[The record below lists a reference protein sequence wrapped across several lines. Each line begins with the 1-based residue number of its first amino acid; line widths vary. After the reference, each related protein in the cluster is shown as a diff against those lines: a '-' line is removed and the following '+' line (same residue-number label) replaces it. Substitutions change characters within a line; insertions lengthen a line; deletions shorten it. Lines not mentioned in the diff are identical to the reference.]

1 MINRFREKDLDRYEK
16 RKDGKPFKK
25 WLQKKEEDLN
35 GANNKCPGC
44 KSVAGA
50 RTGLIK
56 KGLDYLWEEFQ
67 DWFKGKFSSVEKP
80 HTTAETGNSSD
91 GNNNSNEVDEDGS
104 TPVGPPGPG
113 NSADPG
119 NTNGTGNSTEGNN
132 NSNEVDE
139 NGSTPVGPPGN
150 GNSTG
155 KGKNITQTDLETVMG
170 TRNSSDGENGSKGD
184 DRSTP
189 IDKDKSSNQEDTES
203 YSYDSEE
210 YE

>member
-104 TPVGPPGPG
+104 TPVGPPG
-113 NSADPG
+113 
-119 NTNGTGNSTEGNN
+119 
-132 NSNEVDE
+132 
-139 NGSTPVGPPGN
+139 N